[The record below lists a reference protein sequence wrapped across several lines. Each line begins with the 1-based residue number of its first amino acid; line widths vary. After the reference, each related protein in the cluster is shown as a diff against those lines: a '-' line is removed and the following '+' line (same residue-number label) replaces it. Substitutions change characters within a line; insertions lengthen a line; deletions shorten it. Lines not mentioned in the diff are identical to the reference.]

1 MKPYGCQS
9 MIGPLR
15 KVLVKR
21 PDGAFSVADPVKWG
35 YAGPPDL
42 PTAQSQHDAFV
53 DVLKGEGI
61 EVLWHDEPQP
71 DRADA
76 IFVHDPAIVTDS
88 GAVLLR
94 MGKELRRGE
103 EASLARRLEE
113 VGVPIISTL
122 HGEAIAEGGDLL
134 WIDHDT
140 LAVGQGFR
148 TNAEGLRQLRDA
160 VRELGVDVEPVPLPY
175 YRGPRSCLHLVSL
188 ISLVDVDLA
197 VVYPQLLPVPFR
209 QFLRDRGFEFL
220 EVPRG
225 EFESM
230 GTNVLALA
238 PRRCLILAP
247 NPITQQRLE
256 GLGCRVFTYEGSE
269 ISLKA
274 EGGPT
279 CLTRPILRG

>member
-53 DVLKGEGI
+53 DVLKGEGV

-103 EASLARRLEE
+103 EASLARRLEQ
-113 VGVPIISTL
+113 VGVPIIATL

-175 YRGPRSCLHLVSL
+175 YRGPNSCLHLMSL

-220 EVPRG
+220 EVPRD

>member
-1 MKPYGCQS
+1 

-21 PDGAFSVADPVKWG
+21 PDGAFSVAAPVKWG
-35 YAGPPDL
+35 YAGAPDL
-42 PTAQSQHDAFV
+42 PTAQLQHDAFV

-76 IFVHDPAIVTDS
+76 IFVHDPAIVTES
-88 GAVLLR
+88 GAVVLR
-94 MGKELRRGE
+94 IGKELRRGE

-160 VRELGVDVEPVPLPY
+160 VRELGSTLSRCRCHIIAAPVP
-175 YRGPRSCLHLVSL
+175 
-188 ISLVDVDLA
+188 A
-197 VVYPQLLPVPFR
+197 
-209 QFLRDRGFEFL
+209 
-220 EVPRG
+220 
-225 EFESM
+225 
-230 GTNVLALA
+230 
-238 PRRCLILAP
+238 
-247 NPITQQRLE
+247 
-256 GLGCRVFTYEGSE
+256 FT
-269 ISLKA
+269 
-274 EGGPT
+274 
-279 CLTRPILRG
+279 